1 MTATDVAPDRAPP
14 VTTVIGKPEL
24 VLKSSEF
31 RKGREAGWRELEGLV
46 TRVERRGVRSLSLDE
61 LQRLPILYRAALSS
75 LSVARTIALDRN
87 LLLYLENLALRAYL
101 AVYGPRVRPLVGLAA
116 FFGRELPAAVRA
128 ARWHILIAALAL
140 LVGTLAGFMLTA
152 QDEAWFSSLVPS
164 SLGGGRGPSSTRE
177 DLLSKEIFAP
187 WPGAAE
193 LFGIFA
199 NVLFSHN
206 TLVGILTFGLG
217 MAAGIPTLMLTVYQ
231 GLPLGAFIGL
241 HYNRDLTVDFLGWL
255 AIHGVTE
262 LGALILFAAGG
273 LVIGEKI
280 LFPGRYT
287 RIENLALHGRLAA
300 QMAVGAVLMLFVAAI
315 LEGGFR
321 QLVQST
327 PLRFA
332 IGFGVGALWL
342 VYFCYAGRGR
352 RPGRRRER
360 RR

>member
-1 MTATDVAPDRAPP
+1 MTIPAAASDFPTPADSKA
-14 VTTVIGKPEL
+14 GKPQL

-31 RKGREAGWRELEGLV
+31 RKGRENGWRELEALV
-46 TRVERRGVRSLSLDE
+46 GRVERRGVRSLSLDE
-61 LQRLPILYRAALSS
+61 LQRLPILYRGALSS

-87 LLLYLENLALRAYL
+87 LLLYLESLALRAFL
-101 AVYGPRVRPLVGLAA
+101 AVYGPRVSPLAGLRA
-116 FFGRELPAAVRA
+116 FFGHELPAAVRS

-140 LVGTLAGFMLTA
+140 LVGTAAGFMLTV
-152 QDEAWFSSLVPS
+152 QDEAWFSSLAPS
-164 SLGGGRGPSSTRE
+164 GLAGGRGPSSTRA
-177 DLLSKEIFAP
+177 DLYNKEIFAP
-187 WPGAAE
+187 WPGAVE
-193 LFGIFA
+193 SFGIFA

-206 TLVGILTFGLG
+206 TLVGIMTFGLG
-217 MAAGIPTLMLTVYQ
+217 MAAGIPTMLLSVYQ
-231 GLPLGAFIGL
+231 GLPLGAFIAL
-241 HYNRDLTVDFLGWL
+241 HYNRELTVDFLGWL

-273 LVIGEKI
+273 LVIAEKI
-280 LFPGRYT
+280 LFPGRYS
-287 RIENLALHGRLAA
+287 RIENLAMHGRLAA

-342 VYFCYAGRGR
+342 AYFCYGGRKALHR
-352 RPGRRRER
+352 
-360 RR
+360 